1 MLAYRAMLRRKYK
14 IAVKQY
20 VIFLA
25 SAKSAMPCTIDEEN
39 LKFSYNL
46 IALQQYSY
54 KLFLNSLIPEQK
66 LLAVFG
72 DFEKESPEKVITQIL
87 KGIEKEADGEL
98 NRLRY
103 REQLRAL
110 IQLRKL
116 GKEFKIAM
124 GTITKFKV
132 EKDPFYQEG
141 RNKAT
146 HDFIENLIEQFGF
159 SDEQAAKAAKVS
171 IGFVEKVRKEL
182 DAKNS

>member
-1 MLAYRAMLRRKYK
+1 
-14 IAVKQY
+14 
-20 VIFLA
+20 
-25 SAKSAMPCTIDEEN
+25 MPCTIDEEN

-72 DFEKESPEKVITQIL
+72 DFEKESPEKVIAQIL
-87 KGIEKEADGEL
+87 NGIEKEADGEL

-132 EKDPFYQEG
+132 EKDPFYQDGVKEG

-146 HDFIENLIEQFGF
+146 HDFVENLIIKLGL
-159 SDEQAAKAAKVS
+159 SDEQVADIAEVS

-182 DAKNS
+182 DAKKS